1 MARKSI
7 ASRWFMNSFGV
18 VAILLVII
26 DVIVFFSVKNYY
38 YNTVKQ
44 YLQTEANILSGVL
57 IRFYNGTPSNYVAEI
72 RNAVEQ
78 FDKKDQMELMA
89 IINGRVG
96 LTSSGFSP
104 KESYDMPDYI
114 EG

>member
-1 MARKSI
+1 M
-7 ASRWFMNSFGV
+7 
-18 VAILLVII
+18 
-26 DVIVFFSVKNYY
+26 
-38 YNTVKQ
+38 KQ

-114 EG
+114 EALNSPDGMGYYVGVFPNNENTWR